1 MSGGGFVAAG
11 PEASDSTAV
20 DARGARGARGALG
33 ALGALGARGVTMG
46 GLAAFPLVAAGAGIE
61 AVWGVVFA
69 VVDVVVGLV
78 VEALVVRRVGSV
90 PYP

>member
-1 MSGGGFVAAG
+1 
-11 PEASDSTAV
+11 
-20 DARGARGARGALG
+20 
-33 ALGALGARGVTMG
+33 MG

-61 AVWGVVFA
+61 ALWGAVFVVV

-78 VEALVVRRVGSV
+78 VDALVLRRVGSP